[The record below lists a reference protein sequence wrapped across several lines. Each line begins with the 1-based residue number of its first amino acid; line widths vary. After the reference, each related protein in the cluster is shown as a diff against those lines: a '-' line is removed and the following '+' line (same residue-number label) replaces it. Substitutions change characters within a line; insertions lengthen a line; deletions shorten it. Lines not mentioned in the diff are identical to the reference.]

1 MSRIGKRAI
10 DLPDNVEVAVKT
22 DRVVLTGAKGVLEVL
37 TSSDIQVNVDG
48 RRLSLLNLMPDQKVS
63 RAKHGLYRAL
73 LFNAIK
79 GINEGYVIN
88 LEIVGVGYR
97 VALQGSGLLFSL
109 GYSHQISFEA
119 PSGVAFQLEGQN
131 KIKIIGIDKQLLGQT
146 AAKIRE
152 LRSPDAYKGKGIRF
166 AGEVIKTKQGKSVK
180 K

>member
-1 MSRIGKRAI
+1 VSRIGKRAI
-10 DLPDNVEVAVKT
+10 NLPSNVKASVET
-22 DRVVLTGAKGVLEVL
+22 DRVVLTGAKGVLEVFI
-37 TSSDIQVNVDG
+37 SSDIEVRVDG
-48 RRLSLLNLMPDQKVS
+48 PTVVLVNLMENQKSS

-73 LFNAIK
+73 LANAIK
-79 GINEGYVIN
+79 GVSDGFVIN

-97 VALQGSGLLFSL
+97 VAMQGEGLLFSL
-109 GYSHQISFEA
+109 GYSHQISFDV
-119 PSGVAFQLEGQN
+119 PTGIVFQLEGQN
-131 KIKIIGIDKQLLGQT
+131 KIKIIGIDKQLVGQT

>member
-1 MSRIGKRAI
+1 MSRIGKRVI
-10 DLPDNVEVAVKT
+10 DLPKNVTASFEAGA
-22 DRVVLTGAKGVLEVL
+22 VVLKGDKGSLEIAV
-37 TSSDIQVNVDG
+37 SSEIQVTCESGKLFLVN
-48 RRLSLLNLMPDQKVS
+48 LSPEVKEA

-73 LFNAIK
+73 LFNAVK
-79 GINEGYVIN
+79 GVSEGFVTN

-109 GYSHQISFEA
+109 GYSHQITFDPPA
-119 PSGVAFQLEGQN
+119 GITFQVEGQN
-131 KIKIIGIDKQLLGQT
+131 KIKILGIDKQLIGQT

-152 LRSPDAYKGKGIRF
+152 LRSPDPYKGKGIRF

>member
-1 MSRIGKRAI
+1 VSRIGKRAI
-10 DLPDNVEVAVKT
+10 DLPDNVEASIEI
-22 DRVVLTGAKGVLEVL
+22 DRVILTGAKGRLEVL
-37 TSSDIQVNVDG
+37 TSDDIKVSVDG
-48 RRLSLLNLMPDQKVS
+48 RKLLLVNLLPAQKSS

-73 LFNAIK
+73 IFNAMK
-79 GINEGYVIN
+79 GVSDGFVIN

-97 VALQGSGLLFSL
+97 VALQGTGLLFSL
-109 GYSHQISFEA
+109 GYSHQISFDA
-119 PSGVAFQLEGQN
+119 PEGVVFQIEGQN

>member
-10 DLPDNVEVAVKT
+10 DLPSNVEASVET
-22 DRVVLTGAKGVLEVL
+22 DRVVLKGAKGVLEVL
-37 TSSDIQVNVDG
+37 VSSDIQVRVDG
-48 RRLSLLNLMPDQKVS
+48 AKVVLVNLMENQKSS

-79 GINEGYVIN
+79 GVSDGFVIN

-97 VALQGSGLLFSL
+97 VAMQGEGLLFSL
-109 GYSHQISFEA
+109 GYSHQISFDV
-119 PSGVAFQLEGQN
+119 PTGILFQIEGQN
-131 KIKIIGIDKQLLGQT
+131 KIKIIGIDKQLVGQT

-166 AGEVIKTKQGKSVK
+166 SGEVIKTKQGKSVK